1 MNWKTLLV
9 PHDFSPSADRA
20 LTEAAA
26 LARHHGAKLILL
38 HVAHLPKG
46 GLNANATIT
55 DPQRGEVRVDEF
67 LKKGAND
74 RLAALA
80 SPLITDGVVVE
91 TRVEIGGDVAEEI
104 LEHATKDGA
113 DVIVMGTH
121 GRTGLAHLFLGSMTE
136 KVLRHASVPV
146 LTVRIA
152 TD

>member
-26 LARHHGAKLILL
+26 LARHHGARLILL

-46 GLNANATIT
+46 GLNADAMIT
-55 DPQRGEVRVDEF
+55 DPQDGLVRVDAY
-67 LKKGAND
+67 LRKGANE
-74 RLAALA
+74 RLGTLAA
-80 SPLITDGVVVE
+80 PLIADGVPVE
-91 TRVEIGGDVAEEI
+91 TRVEIGGDIAEEI
-104 LEHATKDGA
+104 LEHATRDGA